1 MPFNHSNLNYLVSNG
16 VKEDKDDLNTST
28 SREVSKTYR
37 SNVFTD
43 DGGSS
48 PLGKKVFDHG
58 KNSSNIS
65 NLFVPKDAEKVAV
78 VPVKKIDISER
89 KKSVNKSQPVPRVYK
104 NESSIVDAMRD
115 DEPIPWA
122 AGKTKKR
129 SHLISDN
136 MSPVFKHISDNQLQE

>member
-1 MPFNHSNLNYLVSNG
+1 MRERKHTNFEKEMGMVDDDRPKQKTSQGIQTYKKTEPTLVHAYDKGYQPKRVMAPTPMPFNHSNLNYLVSNG
-16 VKEDKDDLNTST
+16 AKEDKDDLNTST

-43 DGGSS
+43 DGGTS

-78 VPVKKIDISER
+78 VPVK
-89 KKSVNKSQPVPRVYK
+89 
-104 NESSIVDAMRD
+104 
-115 DEPIPWA
+115 
-122 AGKTKKR
+122 
-129 SHLISDN
+129 
-136 MSPVFKHISDNQLQE
+136 